1 MAPPDLP
8 KPPPGF
14 GLDSDDEFVNVTPE
28 GYTRVPR
35 SSHRTGPHR
44 LRQMLALGLLTIY
57 LSNKTGWKIPNATEL
72 AKEWDEGEDR
82 IRKAVSDLERAGF
95 LVRFRAQNS
104 RGRWKTRTFV
114 SADPAS
120 LEPVRQYAVDLAAA
134 YAEAKAAKG
143 RETSGD
149 DLFSQVGPDGGFR
162 DSVDRDSVDRGSAD
176 RGSAGR
182 QSVSGHLKNQKSNQ
196 GEQEEPKRRKKAGNQ
211 ERGGL
216 PRPPHPPRPQAP
228 PSSGPGTESRE
239 SSSDQ
244 DRQPPQAVDRNSRPR
259 ARDNDQRATSV
270 DEGSEVSAAGDQ
282 GQADEAAE
290 ITADASG
297 GLDPQDGSLE
307 PQEAAQAAAEGD
319 LGDAPPTDGRT
330 AARAAA
336 ARAARSRRH
345 VVPRQSVRRPTPTKT
360 TTT

>member
-82 IRKAVSDLERAGF
+82 IRRAVADLERAGF
-95 LVRFRAQNS
+95 LVRFRAQTG

-120 LEPVRQYAVDLAAA
+120 LDPVRQYAVDLAAA
-134 YAEAKAAKG
+134 YAAAKAAKG
-143 RETSGD
+143 RKTSD
-149 DLFSQVGPDGGFR
+149 DGAFPQLGPDGGFR
-162 DSVDRDSVDRGSAD
+162 DSVDRDSVDRGSVNRDSAD
-176 RGSAGR
+176 RE
-182 QSVSGHLKNQKSNQ
+182 SVSGHLKNQESTR
-196 GEQEEPKRRKKAGNQ
+196 GEQEETRKKPKAGKQ

-216 PRPPHPPRPQAP
+216 PRPPHPPRPQDP
-228 PSSGPGTESRE
+228 PSSGPGTEFRE
-239 SSSDQ
+239 SISDPHQ
-244 DRQPPQAVDRNSRPR
+244 QPPTAVDRNLRPR

-270 DEGSEVSAAGDQ
+270 DEGSTASAAGDHH
-282 GQADEAAE
+282 QADGAAE
-290 ITADASG
+290 ITADAPGTSDTRHG
-297 GLDPQDGSLE
+297 PNE
-307 PQEAAQAAAEGD
+307 PQEATQAAA
-319 LGDAPPTDGRT
+319 DASSGETLPAGRA

-336 ARAARSRRH
+336 ARAAGGRRRH
-345 VVPRQSVRRPTPTKT
+345 VPRQAVRRTPTSTRT
-360 TTT
+360 TTS